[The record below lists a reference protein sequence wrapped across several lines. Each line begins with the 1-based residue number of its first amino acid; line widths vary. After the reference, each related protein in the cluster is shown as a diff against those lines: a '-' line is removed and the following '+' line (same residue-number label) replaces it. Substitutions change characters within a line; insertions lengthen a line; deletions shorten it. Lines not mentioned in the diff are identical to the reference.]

1 MSFMREHKWLKAG
14 RNHVSGFIHLFYY
27 SSLGIA
33 FKDLV
38 PWENPTIL
46 QPFQTQIAAILFLA
60 GISATY
66 YAKELGLGS
75 MVAVNIIQCLQ

>member
-1 MSFMREHKWLKAG
+1 MREHKWLKAG

-60 GISATY
+60 DNKYRPHLHGHLKMTRASSAH
-66 YAKELGLGS
+66 GW
-75 MVAVNIIQCLQ
+75 Q